1 MGMIYDNIRNNP
13 SNFNK
18 GNVLFHG
25 WSRPIF
31 TKLLNT
37 NKIKYLKHA
46 TSIQIDY
53 VSNWLWH
60 KACLG
65 NYTIGIQTMHKI
77 R

>member
-1 MGMIYDNIRNNP
+1 MGMIYDNLRKNP

-18 GNVLFHG
+18 GNVLFYG
-25 WSRPIF
+25 CSRPIF

-53 VSNWLWH
+53 ASNWL
-60 KACLG
+60 
-65 NYTIGIQTMHKI
+65 
-77 R
+77 

>member
-1 MGMIYDNIRNNP
+1 MGMIYDNLRNNP

-18 GNVLFHG
+18 GNVLFYG
-25 WSRPIF
+25 CSRPIF

-53 VSNWLWH
+53 ASNWL
-60 KACLG
+60 
-65 NYTIGIQTMHKI
+65 
-77 R
+77 